1 MKKFVDRKSE
11 LATLQTEYERE
22 ESSFVVIYGRRRVG
36 KTALINHFC
45 QEKDSIYFLAT
56 EESESQNRDSF
67 KMLVGE
73 HLGNTLL
80 TNSGISR
87 WEDIFE
93 VIRNR
98 SNQEKRLILVLD
110 EFQYLGKAN
119 KAFPSVLMGI
129 WDRLLKDSN
138 IMLILCGS
146 LINMMTTQV
155 LSYDSPLY
163 GRRTAQIRLGQ
174 IPFENYCEF
183 YPEMPFTDLLE
194 RYAVTG
200 GVPKYVELFAK
211 NTDIYTA
218 IRDNVLSKNSF
229 LYAEPEFL
237 LQKEV
242 AEIGSYFSILKT
254 IAAGNHKLGK
264 IATTLEVPQTKLTTY
279 LKTLID
285 LDLIEREV
293 PVTEE
298 NPSKS
303 KQGLYFIKDNF
314 ISFWFKFV
322 YPYKSLIESDQE
334 QFVMKK
340 IRQNFID
347 NHVSYVYEDVCRK
360 QIWQLLDQGISINRA
375 GRWWG
380 SKDVEID
387 VVAYDSVGED
397 IVFGECKY
405 SRYPKGMDVLNA
417 LREKAV
423 SVKWN
428 QNSRKEYF
436 CIFSKSGFSDALL
449 EHAKKNSKVILIS
462 CET

>member
-1 MKKFVDRKSE
+1 MKKFINRKSE

-45 QEKDSIYFLAT
+45 QGKDSIYFLAT

-67 KMLVGE
+67 KKLVGE

-93 VIRNR
+93 VIKNR

-129 WDRLLKDSN
+129 WDRLLKDCN

-183 YPEMPFTDLLE
+183 YPKMPFSDLLE

-211 NTDIYTA
+211 NTDIYNA
-218 IRDNVLSKNSF
+218 IGDNVLSKNSF

-264 IATTLEVPQTKLTTY
+264 IASTLEVPQTKLTTY

-360 QIWQLLDQGISINRA
+360 QIWQLLNQGISINRA

-380 SKDVEID
+380 NKDVEID

-405 SRYPKGMDVLNA
+405 SIHPKGMDVLNA
-417 LREKAV
+417 LREKAEY
-423 SVKWN
+423 VKWN
-428 QNSRKEYF
+428 QTNRKEYF
-436 CIFSKSGFSDALL
+436 CIFSKSGFSDALV
-449 EHAKKNSKVILIS
+449 EYAQNHSNVILIS
-462 CET
+462 CEA

>member
-1 MKKFVDRKSE
+1 MRKFINRESE
-11 LATLQTEYERE
+11 MNTLQIEYERE

-45 QEKDSIYFLAT
+45 RDKDSIYFLAT
-56 EESESQNRDSF
+56 EESESENRDSL
-67 KMLVGE
+67 KRLVGE

-80 TNSGISR
+80 INARVSR

-93 VIRNR
+93 VLANR
-98 SNQEKRLILVLD
+98 ADKDKRLILVLD

-129 WDRLLKDSN
+129 WDHLLKDSN

-163 GRRTAQIRLGQ
+163 GRRTAQIWLGQ
-174 IPFENYCEF
+174 IPFENYHEF
-183 YPEMPFTDLLE
+183 YPELSFADLIE

-200 GVPKYVELFAK
+200 GVPKYVELFSEH
-211 NTDIYTA
+211 TDIYTA
-218 IRDNVLSKNSF
+218 IQNRILSKNSF

-242 AEIGSYFSILKT
+242 AEVGSYFSILKT

-264 IATTLEVPQTKLTTY
+264 IATTLEVPQTRLTTY
-279 LKTLID
+279 LKTLMD
-285 LDLIEREV
+285 LDLVGREV

-303 KQGLYFIKDNF
+303 KLGLYFIKDNF
-314 ISFWFKFV
+314 ISFWFQFI

-334 QFVMKK
+334 KFVMKK

-347 NHVSYVYEDVCRK
+347 NHVSYVYEDVCRR
-360 QIWQLLDQGISINRA
+360 QIWQLLDRGISINRA

-380 SKDVEID
+380 SGDVEID
-387 VVAYDSVGED
+387 VVAYDSAGED

-405 SRYPKGMDVLNA
+405 SRNPKGMDVLNA
-417 LREKAV
+417 LREKTAY
-423 SVKWN
+423 VKWHN
-428 QNSRKEYF
+428 GSRNEYY
-436 CIFSKSGFSDALL
+436 CIFSKSGFTDALV
-449 EHAKKNSKVILIS
+449 EYAKNNSNVMLIS
-462 CET
+462 

>member
-1 MKKFVDRKSE
+1 MRKFIDRESE
-11 LATLQTEYERE
+11 MNTLQIEYERE

-45 QEKDSIYFLAT
+45 RDKDSIYFLAT
-56 EESESQNRDSF
+56 EESESENRDSL
-67 KMLVGE
+67 KRLVGE

-80 TNSGISR
+80 INARVSR

-93 VIRNR
+93 VLANR
-98 SNQEKRLILVLD
+98 AAKDKRLILVLD

-129 WDRLLKDSN
+129 WDHLLKDSN

-174 IPFENYCEF
+174 IPFENYHEF
-183 YPEMPFTDLLE
+183 YPELSFADLIE

-200 GVPKYVELFAK
+200 GVPKYVELFSEH
-211 NTDIYTA
+211 TDIYTA
-218 IRDNVLSKNSF
+218 IQNRILSKNSF

-242 AEIGSYFSILKT
+242 AEVGSYFSILKT

-264 IATTLEVPQTKLTTY
+264 IATTLEVPQTRLTTY
-279 LKTLID
+279 LKTLMD
-285 LDLIEREV
+285 LDLVGREV

-303 KQGLYFIKDNF
+303 KLGLYFIKDNF
-314 ISFWFKFV
+314 ISFWFQFI

-334 QFVMKK
+334 KFVMKK

-347 NHVSYVYEDVCRK
+347 NHVSYVYEDVCRR
-360 QIWQLLDQGISINRA
+360 QIWQLLDRGISINRA

-380 SKDVEID
+380 SGDVEID
-387 VVAYDSVGED
+387 VVAYDSAGED

-405 SRYPKGMDVLNA
+405 SRNPKGMDVLNV
-417 LREKAV
+417 LREKTAY
-423 SVKWN
+423 VKWHN
-428 QNSRKEYF
+428 GSRNEYY
-436 CIFSKSGFSDALL
+436 CIFSKSGFTDALV
-449 EHAKKNSKVILIS
+449 EYAKNNSNVMLIS
-462 CET
+462 